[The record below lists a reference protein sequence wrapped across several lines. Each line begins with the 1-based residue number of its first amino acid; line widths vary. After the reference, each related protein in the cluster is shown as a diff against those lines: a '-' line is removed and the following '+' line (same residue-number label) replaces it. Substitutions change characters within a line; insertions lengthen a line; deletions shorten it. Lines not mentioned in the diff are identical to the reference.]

1 MIFFC
6 IQPPCSVLFS
16 VKGRWKSFAKAD
28 IFLLNSLPE
37 CCDMAG
43 LRSYQFGEFR
53 LDSSG
58 RVLTSKGRT
67 VPLPPKLGGTLLALI
82 QKAGNV
88 VEKQELLRK
97 VWAGEFVEEGSIA
110 RTVSLLRNI
119 LKRNGTGEEYI
130 VTVPKRGYRFVAE
143 VIAAEIPETGL
154 DQKPILAVLPFV
166 NLSSDPKQE
175 FFSDGLTDE
184 MIMQLGRTDP
194 EKLGVI
200 ARTSAMRYKG
210 ATKDVTQIG
219 RELGVDYIIEGS
231 ARRDRKRVRITAELI
246 RVRDQ
251 TQVWADSFERQLQ
264 DVLILQ
270 SELASAIARAVQ
282 VQLAVPIRSPVAS
295 QRRVDPDAYE
305 ACLKARFFWNRRT
318 REDLHR
324 ALEFFAQSVEKD
336 PNYAPAFA
344 GLADSYL
351 VLLDYRYVVPNEA
364 LAMAAAAAVNAL
376 RLDELLVDAHTSLAH
391 AKLHALDWKGSEKEF
406 RRAIQLGPGY
416 PVVHFYYA
424 NFLTALGRF
433 EEAIAEAREAV
444 RLDPVSMVAEAN
456 LAILYYNASRHD
468 EAVAACEKALQME
481 PNLARPHDDLG
492 RILLEK
498 GNFSEAIAAL
508 QKAASLSNRSARCL
522 SSLGYGYGVAG
533 QTDLALEILTELE
546 GMSKQGYVASSDFA
560 IVNAGLGNRDQAI
573 AWLERACEERDSHL
587 PHLNVDP
594 RLRSLHQESRFKALL
609 ERVGL

>member
-1 MIFFC
+1 MSG
-6 IQPPCSVLFS
+6 P
-16 VKGRWKSFAKAD
+16 
-28 IFLLNSLPE
+28 
-37 CCDMAG
+37 
-43 LRSYQFGEFR
+43 RSYQFGDFR
-53 LDSSG
+53 VDGSG

-67 VPLPPKLGGTLLALI
+67 VPLPPKLGDTLLVLVENP
-82 QKAGNV
+82 GMV

-97 VWAGEFVEEGSIA
+97 VWPGEFVEEGSLT
-110 RTVSLLRNI
+110 RTISLLRNI
-119 LKRNGTGEEYI
+119 LGRYGGGGEYI

-143 VIAAEIPETGL
+143 VIAAEMPESGVEK
-154 DQKPILAVLPFV
+154 KPVLAVLPFV

-210 ATKDVTQIG
+210 ATKAVDQIG
-219 RELGVDYIIEGS
+219 RELGVDYVIEGS
-231 ARRDRKRVRITAELI
+231 VRRDGKRVRITAQLI

-251 TQVWADSFERQLQ
+251 THVWADSYERQLQ

-282 VQLAVPIRSPVAS
+282 VQLAVPIRSPAAS

-318 REDLHR
+318 REDLQR
-324 ALEFFAQSVEKD
+324 ALEFFAQSIERD

-344 GLADSYL
+344 GLADTYL
-351 VLLDYRYVVPNEA
+351 VLLDYRYVAPNEA
-364 LAMAAAAAVNAL
+364 LAMATAAAVNAL

-391 AKLHALDWKGSEKEF
+391 AKLHTLDWKGSEKEF
-406 RRAIQLGPGY
+406 RKAIQLGPGY
-416 PVVHFYYA
+416 PVAHFYYA

-433 EEAIAEAREAV
+433 QEAIAEAREAV
-444 RLDPVSMVAEAN
+444 RLDPVSMVAETN
-456 LAILYYNASRHD
+456 LAILYHNAGRHD
-468 EAVAACEKALQME
+468 EALAACQKALQME
-481 PNLARPHDDLG
+481 PNLARPYDDLG

-498 GNFSEAIAAL
+498 GNFTEAITAL
-508 QKAASLSNRSARCL
+508 KKAVLLSNRSARCL
-522 SSLGYGYGVAG
+522 SSLGYGYGVTE
-533 QTDLALEILTELE
+533 QPVLARELLAELE
-546 GMSKQGYVASSDFA
+546 TMSKQGYVASSNFA
-560 IVNAGLGNRDQAI
+560 IVCAGLGERDQAI

-594 RLRSLHQESRFKALL
+594 RLRNLRREPRFKALL
-609 ERVGL
+609 ERVGLKDDLPLTTTT